1 MSLVLAELI
10 GVLIYFAAPALIRMF
25 NSDAEVVR
33 LGVQQ
38 ARTEALFY
46 FLLAFSHIIA
56 GVCRGAGKAIVP
68 MVIML
73 SVWCVFRI
81 SYITVMMHFVNKIGL
96 IYWAYPL
103 TWGISS
109 VIYLIYFLKSDWING
124 YEPAERAWKT
134 KKALRG

>member
-1 MSLVLAELI
+1 MSLVLAECI
-10 GVLIYFAAPALIRMF
+10 GLVIFAAAPVFIRMF
-25 NSDAEVVR
+25 NQDTEVVR

-73 SVWCVFRI
+73 SIWCVFRI
-81 SYITVMMHFVNKIGL
+81 AYITTMMHFIHKIEL

-109 VIYLIYFLKSDWING
+109 VIYLFYYLKSDWIHG
-124 YEPAERAWKT
+124 YDR
-134 KKALRG
+134 KAA